1 MAVTAFMFP
10 MFFTTSWS
18 KELNAA
24 ATDVWK
30 VALSNTAYTYVATHK
45 YFDAA
50 PFSTAWTEL
59 GTANGYTAGGA
70 TLTAPTITSAQ
81 TTSWS
86 ATVPSPTWTASGAG
100 ISATSAVYYDST
112 PGAGVK
118 PIMAYVLFGGTVTAP
133 SGATLTITPSG
144 SGIISV
150 VVA

>member
-1 MAVTAFMFP
+1 MAVTAFMYP
-10 MFFTTSWS
+10 MFMTTSWS

-30 VALSNTAYTYVATHK
+30 CALSNTAYTYVATHK

-59 GTANGYTAGGA
+59 GTANGYTAGGV
-70 TLTAPTITSAQ
+70 TLAGPAITSAQ
-81 TTSWS
+81 TTSWT
-86 ATVPSPTWTASGAG
+86 AGNAVWTASGAG
-100 ISATSAVYYDST
+100 LSATSAVVYDST

-118 PIMAYVLFGGTVTAP
+118 PLMSYVLFGGTVTAVA
-133 SGATLTITPSG
+133 GATLTIQWNA